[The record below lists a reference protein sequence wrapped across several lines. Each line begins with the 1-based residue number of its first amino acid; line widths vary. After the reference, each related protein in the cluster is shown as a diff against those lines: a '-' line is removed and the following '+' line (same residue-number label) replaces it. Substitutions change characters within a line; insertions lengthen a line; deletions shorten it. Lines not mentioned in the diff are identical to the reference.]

1 MVLHTGVEVND
12 MTLISKNDC
21 TVTICKG
28 MRSDFA
34 RGFVAL
40 IGIAAAVAV
49 FSFMARGEEAVSP
62 CLPGYNAGL
71 EAYSGGDFE
80 SALEKFSG
88 ARECLLK
95 GSGGEESVESATVAD
110 DVGLAYDSLGKYEE
124 ALKYYLISLRARQK
138 LLGEDSGKTADSHGH
153 AGAILEAAGDYAGAL
168 KHYAA
173 ALEGRKAAFGAES
186 REAGLT
192 YNIVGLAYD
201 SVGDLD
207 RALEN
212 FKSAAAILAKTDG
225 AESASVAAVD
235 NNIGLNY
242 SARADYAK
250 ALEYYRRSGE
260 IYKKTPGASK
270 TNMALNRNN
279 IGMALVNTGDY
290 AGALREFAAAMEIYK
305 SAGLENSPNAAI
317 CYNNI
322 GLAQK
327 DAGDYANALANYN
340 KALEI
345 RLNTVGENHPDA
357 AAQYN
362 NIANLYQDTGE
373 FRKALELNRK
383 ALKILLATAGEAHPN
398 TAASYNNIGMA
409 YASLADYKNALEN
422 YNKALEIKLKTL
434 GAEHPDTAGSYN
446 NIGMLYYTTGDYD
459 RALKHYRMSLEIDR
473 KTLGENHPATG
484 KDYNNIGAAYYAM
497 NEPEATLE
505 NYSKSLAIDLKTLG
519 EKHPD
524 TATDYNNIA
533 WTYSESGDYGKA
545 LEYYEKALKIREEV
559 LGPENPDT
567 ATSYNNIGWTYS
579 EKLDYEKALEYYA
592 RALKIRLKV
601 YGGEHPVTAATRNN
615 IGMALYNEGKYEEA
629 AREYEEALK
638 AQCGGKEEPAPE
650 DCRPDP
656 VTVNAGWYLAEARE
670 MSGDLEK
677 SVKSYKFAAD
687 AVDMMRNE
695 MGSDEAKKY
704 FGGNYYEMYPQG
716 VGAFALLAQKTGD
729 ISLLEGAYL
738 HAEKGIG
745 RVFLEMMGKS
755 LAAVTGGLPEEVLS
769 QGAELDARL
778 RAARDVY
785 EEETSKPKEK
795 QSQETRGAA
804 HDGMSR
810 ARREL
815 ADYEKKLLEDYPAYA
830 ELRNP
835 SPKPLAEIRK
845 TVIGEDEAALEF
857 ILGDDASF
865 VLMITKG
872 GMRITS
878 LPGKKKI
885 ELKVKNFRALLTR
898 PDAGEE
904 ELKEAGSELFDM
916 LLGKAAEDLAEYKS
930 LLIIP
935 TGGLYFLPFEALAR
949 KSKEG
954 EVRYLATEY
963 KIRYAP
969 SLNVLRLAAAGG
981 KSGGEK
987 NSWLGFGDPVYQAE
1001 CDPRA
1006 ADRGVSEDTAM
1017 MLSSY
1022 SRAIGG
1028 KGAAWCR
1035 IPGTAE
1041 EVTAI
1046 AGLLGSGGEKTS
1058 VELGE
1063 DASEGNFKKM
1073 AAGGGRV
1080 VHIASHGTLGEGGAR
1095 QPALV
1100 LSLSGNEASGEDG
1113 FLTMSEVF
1121 NMKIPAD
1128 MVVLSACKTG
1138 EGQMEKG
1145 EGVAGMSRAFMFAGA
1160 RSLVVSLWSVA
1171 DKETKELMTDFYA
1184 EMSRDDMPRLDALTA
1199 AKRSMAARGLAPYYW
1214 APFIYLGGE

>member
-1 MVLHTGVEVND
+1 MPFTKINTYMGAIYKISACRFTRQFFVL
-12 MTLISKNDC
+12 IA
-21 TVTICKG
+21 I
-28 MRSDFA
+28 
-34 RGFVAL
+34 
-40 IGIAAAVAV
+40 IAAVGM
-49 FSFMARGEEAVSP
+49 FGSARGEEAVSP
-62 CLPGYNAGL
+62 CLDVYTIGL
-71 EAYSGGDFE
+71 DAYGKSDFE
-80 SALEKFSG
+80 TSLEKFSE

-95 GSGGEESVESATVAD
+95 ESGGEESVESATVAD
-110 DVGLAYDSLGKYEE
+110 DVGLAYDSLGKYED
-124 ALKYYLISLRARQK
+124 ALKYYSISLNARQK
-138 LLGEDSGKTADSHGH
+138 LLGEDSDKTADSHGH
-153 AGAILEAAGDYAGAL
+153 VGAILEAAGDYAGAL
-168 KHYAA
+168 KHYVA
-173 ALEGRKAAFGAES
+173 ALEGRKATFGAKS

-192 YNIVGLAYD
+192 YNMVGLAYD

-212 FKSAAAILAKTDG
+212 FKSAVKIISKTDG
-225 AESASVAAVD
+225 EESASAAAIY

-242 SARADYAK
+242 SSRADYAR
-250 ALEYYRRSGE
+250 ALEYYRISGE
-260 IYKKTPGASK
+260 IYQKTPGASK

-290 AGALREFAAAMEIYK
+290 AGALREFAAAMDIYK
-305 SAGLENSPNAAI
+305 SAGLENSPNAAT
-317 CYNNI
+317 CYNNA
-322 GLAQK
+322 GLTLK
-327 DAGDYANALANYN
+327 DSGDYPAALENYN

-345 RLNTVGENHPDA
+345 RLKTTGENHPDTA
-357 AAQYN
+357 GQYN

-373 FRKALELNRK
+373 FGKALELNGK
-383 ALKILLATAGEAHPN
+383 ALKILLATVGEAHPN

-422 YNKALEIKLKTL
+422 YNKGLEIKLKTL
-434 GAEHPDTAGSYN
+434 GENHPGTAASYS
-446 NIGMLYYTTGDYD
+446 NIGMLYYTVGDYD
-459 RALKHYRMSLEIDR
+459 RALKHYRKSLEIDL
-473 KTLGENHPATG
+473 KTLGENHPDTA
-484 KDYNNIGAAYYAM
+484 KDYNNIGAVYSALNDPAD
-497 NEPEATLE
+497 TIE
-505 NYSKSLAIDLKTLG
+505 NYAKALEIDLKALG
-519 EKHPD
+519 GNHPD
-524 TATDYNNIA
+524 TATDYNNMA
-533 WTYSESGDYGKA
+533 WTYLASGDYGKA
-545 LEYYEKALKIREEV
+545 LEYYEKALKIREEA
-559 LGPENPDT
+559 LGPEHPDT

-601 YGGEHPVTAATRNN
+601 FGGEHPATAAARNN
-615 IGMALYNEGKYEEA
+615 TGMALYKQSKYAGA
-629 AREYEEALK
+629 ASEYEEALK
-638 AQCGGKEEPAPE
+638 AQCGGKEDPSPE

-656 VTVNAGWYLAEARE
+656 VTVNAGWYLAEALE

-704 FGGNYYEMYPQG
+704 FGGNYYELYPQG

-729 ISLLEGAYL
+729 MSLLEGAYL

-745 RVFLEMMGKS
+745 RVFLEMMGKNLS
-755 LAAVTGGLPEEVLS
+755 AVTGGLPEEVLS
-769 QGAELDARL
+769 RGAELNARL
-778 RAARDVY
+778 RAAQDVY
-785 EEETSKPKEK
+785 GAETSKPNEQ
-795 QSQETRGAA
+795 QSQEKRGAA
-804 HDGMSR
+804 YDDLSR

-815 ADYEKKLLEDYPAYA
+815 ADYEKNLLIDYPAYA

-835 SPKPLAEIRK
+835 SPKRLEDIRK
-845 TVIGEDEAALEF
+845 TVIGKDEVALEF

-865 VLMITKG
+865 LLLITKD

-885 ELKVKNFRALLTR
+885 ELKVKNYRSLLTR

-904 ELKEAGSELFDM
+904 ELKEAGGELFDM
-916 LLGKAAEDLAEYKS
+916 LFGNTAGDIARYKS

-935 TGGLYFLPFEALAR
+935 TGGLYFLPFETLAH
-949 KSKEG
+949 KSKDG

-969 SLNVLRLAAAGG
+969 SLNVLYLAAAGG

-987 NSWLGFGDPVYQAE
+987 DSWLGFGDPVYQAS
-1001 CDPRA
+1001 CDARA
-1006 ADRGVSEDTAM
+1006 AGRGVSEDTAM

-1022 SRAIGG
+1022 SRALGDG
-1028 KGAAWCR
+1028 KEAAWCR

-1046 AGLLGSGGEKTS
+1046 AGLLGAGGGNTS

-1063 DASEGNFKKM
+1063 DASEGNFKKL
-1073 AAGGGRV
+1073 AEGGGRV
-1080 VHIASHGTLGEGGAR
+1080 IHIASHGTLGEGGAR

-1184 EMSRDDMPRLDALTA
+1184 EMSRGDVSRLDALTA
-1199 AKRSMAARGLAPYYW
+1199 AKRAMAARGLAPYYW